1 MNLSDTG
8 TEELRGWAALALM
21 EGLAAQDAIRLL
33 RETGGAAAAFLLSL
47 TDLAR
52 LVGMTAAER
61 IRAAARGAMDE
72 ETDAVLEWLG
82 NAPDAR
88 LVTVA
93 DPEYPAGLV
102 AAGTGPLAL
111 FARGDASLLTKE
123 PVAVL
128 GTSSPDGEGRENAR
142 AFGEAIA
149 RAGAPVLSTL
159 EPGIPAAALEGAL
172 VREKGAAP
180 VALLATG
187 AARAPKDFAALQ
199 RRVLEAGGL
208 LLTAEAPLTGLTDE
222 TRARRDRLIPGVARK
237 FLLVEAD
244 PRDPSVGLARAA
256 AELGAA
262 VGALPG
268 NIHERLAKG
277 GNQLIREGAQLV
289 ESVSDLGLD

>member
-1 MNLSDTG
+1 MNLTDTDQ
-8 TEELRGWAALALM
+8 EELRGWTALALTD
-21 EGLAAQDAIRLL
+21 GLAAKDAIRLL
-33 RETGGAAAAFLLSL
+33 SETGSAAAAFSLSL

-52 LVGMTAAER
+52 LVGMSAAER

-72 ETDAVLEWLG
+72 ETDAVLEWLR

-93 DPEYPAGLV
+93 EPEYPSGLV

-111 FARGDASLLTKE
+111 FARGSAKLLTEE

-128 GTSSPDGEGRENAR
+128 GTCDPDDEGADNAR
-142 AFGEAIA
+142 AFGAAIA
-149 RAGAPVLSTL
+149 LAGAPVLATL
-159 EPGIPAAALEGAL
+159 ESGIPAAALEGAL
-172 VREKGAAP
+172 SERKAAAP

-187 AARAPKDFAALQ
+187 AARAPKDLAALQ

-208 LLTAEAPLTGLTDE
+208 LLTAEAPLTGLSDE

-237 FLLVEAD
+237 FLLIEAD
-244 PRDPSVGLARAA
+244 LRDPSVGLARAA
-256 AELGAA
+256 AELGAS

-268 NIHERLAKG
+268 NIHEKLAKG
-277 GNQLIREGAQLV
+277 GNQLIREGAMLV
-289 ESVSDLGLD
+289 ESVADLGLD